1 MDCALLIGNY
11 NKILLIG
18 ALRMKTPKNDIEIR
32 ALALF
37 ERALQYPAEQRT
49 AFIESELGEDENLK
63 VRVEALL
70 IGDAQNDSVILTGQA
85 IFEGAEED
93 LSNAEIGSYRITEL
107 IGKGGMGAVYKA
119 ERRTGDFNHDVA
131 IKLIRP
137 GALSEPLVDRF
148 ARERQTL
155 ADFSHPNIARLFDG
169 GTKDDGAP
177 YIIMEYIDGLPIIEW
192 AGQNQLDIKARLG
205 LFKDAC
211 TAVGYAHQNLIV
223 HRDITPTNV
232 LVTQDGIVKLIDF
245 GIAKPNR
252 KDALSTE
259 ASHSLADLSFTSG
272 FAAPERSKG
281 GIANTL
287 SDIYSLGKL
296 LEALLADM
304 TIPSELQAI
313 IDKATQI
320 DMNNRYISVD
330 ATIADLER
338 YNTGHVVQA
347 HNAGAFYPVRKFINR
362 NKLTVSLATFAI
374 TGLIGGLIVTTSLY
388 KQTKFAQEAA
398 EARFSEAR
406 ELNKKILFDIYP
418 DLTKITGA
426 FEIRQN
432 LANVLRDFTAD
443 LADDPFASDE
453 ILLDVGVSKTQLA
466 DLYGGI
472 GIPNLGD
479 ADEAIR
485 LLEEAV
491 ETLNI
496 LVSRSPKNGEAFEK
510 MAVAKRFLTVQ
521 YNPTSEENRQKSMT
535 LNDELLRQT
544 RYGAEQEWPE
554 ARAIRRIFWQAR
566 TDRLRLLLIDGK
578 VDEAIEKVTKW
589 RAELTPAVQDSIDR
603 GARMAAFFAAR
614 EGELQKKAGNIEKA
628 LPALEDALSY
638 YTAQSTKDPEN
649 YNTNYTSIILR
660 AELAT
665 SYLKT
670 GQLIKA
676 QTNAINAV
684 AGARKLVEADPSN
697 KGAKEQLVQTL
708 TSMGEIER
716 VKGELETSIRTLQ
729 EAISISRGLLDTHA
743 NNEKATDILLWAEAG
758 LIKSYKTNEQ
768 IEAACDHWNIVN
780 ALMTRAEQVG
790 VLRPFTAQKL
800 PARLEQFVSD
810 DICGAIK

>member
-1 MDCALLIGNY
+1 
-11 NKILLIG
+11 
-18 ALRMKTPKNDIEIR
+18 MKTPKNDIEIR
-32 ALALF
+32 ALELF
-37 ERALQYPAEQRT
+37 ERALKYPKEQRT
-49 AFIESELGEDENLK
+49 TFIESELDGDENLK
-63 VRVEALL
+63 KRVQALL
-70 IGDAQNDSVILTGQA
+70 ISDGQSDSVILTGQA
-85 IFEGAEED
+85 IFDGNEED
-93 LSNAEIGSYRITEL
+93 LSNVEIGSYRIKEL

-119 ERRTGDFNHDVA
+119 ERRTGDFNHNVA

-137 GALSEPLVDRF
+137 GALSEPLIDRF

-155 ADFSHPNIARLFDG
+155 ANFSHPNIARLFDG
-169 GTKDDGAP
+169 GTREDGTP

-192 AGQNQLDIKARLG
+192 AAKNQLDIKARLG
-205 LFKDAC
+205 LFKAAC

-223 HRDITPTNV
+223 HRDITPNNV

-259 ASHSLADLSFTSG
+259 AGHSLANLSFTSG

-296 LEALLADM
+296 LEALLTDM
-304 TIPSELQAI
+304 TIPSDLQAI

-320 DMNNRYISVD
+320 DPNNRYISVD
-330 ATIADLER
+330 ATIADIER
-338 YNTGHVVQA
+338 YNTGRVVQA
-347 HNAGAFYPVRKFINR
+347 HDAGAFYPTRKFINR

-388 KQTKFAQEAA
+388 KQTKFAREAA
-398 EARFSEAR
+398 ESRFSDAR

-432 LANVLRDFTAD
+432 LINVIRDFTAD

-479 ADEAIR
+479 ADEAVR

-491 ETLNI
+491 DVLTT
-496 LVSRSPKNGEAFEK
+496 LVSRSPDNGEAFEK
-510 MAVAKRFLTVQ
+510 MALAKRFLVLQ
-521 YNPTSEENRQKSMT
+521 YNPTSEENRLKSKT

-544 RYGAEQEWPE
+544 RYGADQDWPE

-566 TDRLRLLLIDGK
+566 TDKLRLLLIDGK

-638 YTAQSTKDPEN
+638 YAAQSKKDPEN
-649 YNTNYTSIILR
+649 YISNYTSIILR
-660 AELAT
+660 VELAS

-676 QTNAINAV
+676 QTNAVNART
-684 AGARKLVEADPSN
+684 GARKLVEADPSN
-697 KGAKEQLVQTL
+697 IGAKEQLVHTL

-716 VKGELETSIRTLQ
+716 VNGDLETSIETLQ
-729 EAISISRGLLDTHA
+729 EAISISRGLLDTQV

-758 LIKSYKTNEQ
+758 IIKSYKTNVQ
-768 IEAACDHWNIVN
+768 IGPACEHWKIVN
-780 ALMTRAEQVG
+780 ALMTKAEKNG
-790 VLRPFTAQKL
+790 SLRPITATRL
-800 PARLEQFVSD
+800 PTTLEKYVNI

>member
-1 MDCALLIGNY
+1 MTDKN
-11 NKILLIG
+11 
-18 ALRMKTPKNDIEIR
+18 NDIESK
-32 ALALF
+32 ALALL
-37 ERALQYPAEQRT
+37 EQALDQPQKARRDFVKKAT
-49 AFIESELGEDENLK
+49 VGN
-63 VRVEALL
+63 EALKARVL
-70 IGDAQNDSVILTGQA
+70 SLLKLDSQNTKKFLTGHA
-85 IFEGAEED
+85 VFEGEEQD
-93 LSNAEIGSYRITEL
+93 ISNTDIGSYRITEL

-119 ERRTGDFNHDVA
+119 ERHTGDFSHDVA
-131 IKLIRP
+131 IKFIRP
-137 GALSEPLVDRF
+137 GVLSEPLVDPLVERF

-169 GTKDDGAP
+169 GTTEDGSP
-177 YIIMEYIDGLPIIEW
+177 YIIMEYIDGLPIIAW
-192 AGQNQLDIKARLG
+192 STQNQLNIAARLS
-205 LFKDAC
+205 LFTSAC
-211 TAVGYAHQNLIV
+211 AAVGYAHQNLII
-223 HRDITPTNV
+223 HRDITPNNV
-232 LVTQDGIVKLIDF
+232 LVTQNGIVKLIDF

-252 KDALSTE
+252 EDTLVKG
-259 ASHSLADLSFTSG
+259 ASHSLGRLNITSG
-272 FAAPERSKG
+272 FAAPECSKG
-281 GIANTL
+281 GTASTL
-287 SDIYSLGKL
+287 SDIYSLGRL
-296 LEALLADM
+296 LEALLAKM
-304 TIPSELQAI
+304 AIPSDLEAI
-313 IDKATQI
+313 IGKATQI
-320 DMNNRYISVD
+320 DPNNRYISVD
-330 ATIADLER
+330 AMIAEIDR
-338 YNTGHVVQA
+338 YRTGRVVQA
-347 HNAGAFYPVRKFINR
+347 HKAGAYYPVQKFINR
-362 NKLTVSLATFAI
+362 NKLTVSLATFTLA
-374 TGLIGGLIVTTSLY
+374 GLIGGLIITTNLY
-388 KQTKFAQEAA
+388 HQAKFARQAA
-398 EARFSEAR
+398 EARFADAR

-418 DLTKITGA
+418 ELTKITGA
-426 FEIRQN
+426 FEVRQN

-443 LADDPFASDE
+443 LANDPFASDE

-479 ADEAIR
+479 ADEAVR

-510 MAVAKRFLTVQ
+510 MAIAKRFLTVQ
-521 YNPTSEENRQKSMT
+521 YNPTSEENRQRSMT

-544 RYGAEQEWPE
+544 HYGADQDWPE

-566 TDRLRLLLIDGK
+566 TDKLRLLLIDGK
-578 VDEAIEKVTKW
+578 VDEAIENVTKW
-589 RAELTPAVQDSIDR
+589 RAELTPAVQESIDR

-684 AGARKLVEADPSN
+684 AGARKFVEADPSN